1 MPEENLKATLLELE
15 SELQG
20 LDTLDDA
27 TRELLAE
34 MMEDIASTLR
44 DKGAAHLEHQS
55 LIDQF
60 EEVGQ
65 KFENSHPTITGIVN
79 RVVDFL
85 GQLGI

>member
-1 MPEENLKATLLELE
+1 MPEEHLKSTLQELE
-15 SELQG
+15 AELHN
-20 LDTLDDA
+20 LDSLDDA

-34 MMEDIASTLR
+34 MMEEIAATLR

-55 LIDQF
+55 LIKQF
-60 EEVGQ
+60 EKVGQ
-65 KFENSHPTITGIVN
+65 QFEHSHPTITGIVN